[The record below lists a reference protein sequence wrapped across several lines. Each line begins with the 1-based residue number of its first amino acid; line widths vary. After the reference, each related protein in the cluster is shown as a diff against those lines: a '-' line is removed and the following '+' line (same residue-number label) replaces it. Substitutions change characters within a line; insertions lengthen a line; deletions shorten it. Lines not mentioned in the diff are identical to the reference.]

1 MIKRESGIDL
11 LRCVALLFVNGVHCY
26 LYNSFY
32 NINQTGYHMWAANS
46 CRWLFFCC
54 NCLFMML
61 TGYLKSGK
69 LYKKGY
75 YRSLIG
81 ILVSYVLTCV
91 ISFPIRH
98 FILNDKLSLY
108 GWLEK
113 LVTFG
118 NYAWYVEMY
127 IGLFLLSPFLN
138 IILEKLETGKQ
149 YLWLLGTMLFMTAL
163 PSVTSANIIPDY
175 WTALYPLTMYVIGA
189 GIRRFR
195 PKVPVW
201 LAALGVVATVSLM
214 GLISLLSTDKKF
226 SDGFTQGYGGFWVTL
241 TGTLVFLSLYR
252 LELKGK
258 AASVVKWMA
267 GGCFEGFLLS
277 RLFDVWVYSA
287 MPPVWRRPNRYWL
300 LFLVMTVPVFIC
312 SILLGKMTHWASE
325 RLLDRIIPKKKEK
338 TGKC

>member
-46 CRWLFFCC
+46 CRWLFYCC

-108 GWLEK
+108 G
-113 LVTFG
+113 
-118 NYAWYVEMY
+118 
-127 IGLFLLSPFLN
+127 
-138 IILEKLETGKQ
+138 
-149 YLWLLGTMLFMTAL
+149 
-163 PSVTSANIIPDY
+163 
-175 WTALYPLTMYVIGA
+175 
-189 GIRRFR
+189 
-195 PKVPVW
+195 
-201 LAALGVVATVSLM
+201 
-214 GLISLLSTDKKF
+214 
-226 SDGFTQGYGGFWVTL
+226 
-241 TGTLVFLSLYR
+241 
-252 LELKGK
+252 
-258 AASVVKWMA
+258 
-267 GGCFEGFLLS
+267 
-277 RLFDVWVYSA
+277 
-287 MPPVWRRPNRYWL
+287 
-300 LFLVMTVPVFIC
+300 
-312 SILLGKMTHWASE
+312 
-325 RLLDRIIPKKKEK
+325 
-338 TGKC
+338 

>member
-1 MIKRESGIDL
+1 MP
-11 LRCVALLFVNGVHCY
+11 A
-26 LYNSFY
+26 
-32 NINQTGYHMWAANS
+32 
-46 CRWLFFCC
+46 
-54 NCLFMML
+54 
-61 TGYLKSGK
+61 
-69 LYKKGY
+69 
-75 YRSLIG
+75 
-81 ILVSYVLTCV
+81 
-91 ISFPIRH
+91 
-98 FILNDKLSLY
+98 
-108 GWLEK
+108 
-113 LVTFG
+113 
-118 NYAWYVEMY
+118 
-127 IGLFLLSPFLN
+127 
-138 IILEKLETGKQ
+138 
-149 YLWLLGTMLFMTAL
+149 
-163 PSVTSANIIPDY
+163 
-175 WTALYPLTMYVIGA
+175 
-189 GIRRFR
+189 
-195 PKVPVW
+195 W
-201 LAALGVVATVSLM
+201 LAALGVVATVSLL

-300 LFLVMTVPVFIC
+300 LFLVVTVPIFIC

>member
-46 CRWLFFCC
+46 CRWLFYCC

-138 IILEKLETGKQ
+138 IILDKLNTPRQ
-149 YLWLLGTMLFMTAL
+149 FCWLAGTMVFLTAV
-163 PSVTSANIIPDY
+163 PSVIPTINFFPDY
-175 WTALYPLTMYVIGA
+175 WTGLYPLTMYVLGA
-189 GIRRFR
+189 GVRKFR
-195 PKVPVW
+195 PQIPSWVAG
-201 LAALGVVATVSLM
+201 LAAAAVLMLM
-214 GLISLLSTDKKF
+214 GFFSIASTDQGF
-226 SDGFTQGYGGFWVTL
+226 SSGFSQGYGGFWVTL
-241 TGTLVFLSLYR
+241 ACVFLFLSMYR
-252 LELKGK
+252 LQLPTVLHKPL
-258 AASVVKWMA
+258 AWMST
-267 GGCFEGFLLS
+267 GVFEGFLLS
-277 RLFDVWVYSA
+277 RLFDVWVYA
-287 MPPVWRRPNRYWL
+287 TAPGFFRQPENYWL
-300 LFLVMTVPVFIC
+300 GFLCLTLPIYIF
-312 SILLGKMTHWASE
+312 SLLLGKMVHFVSTK
-325 RLLDRIIPKKKEK
+325 LMGLIFPKKPAPV
-338 TGKC
+338 

>member
-1 MIKRESGIDL
+1 VIYPVQYL
-11 LRCVALLFVNGVHCY
+11 LGEKM
-26 LYNSFY
+26 
-32 NINQTGYHMWAANS
+32 GMMD
-46 CRWLFFCC
+46 WLTRF
-54 NCLFMML
+54 
-61 TGYLKSGK
+61 
-69 LYKKGY
+69 
-75 YRSLIG
+75 
-81 ILVSYVLTCV
+81 
-91 ISFPIRH
+91 
-98 FILNDKLSLY
+98 
-108 GWLEK
+108 
-113 LVTFG
+113 VTFG

-163 PSVTSANIIPDY
+163 PSVTTINLIPDY
-175 WTALYPLTMYVIGA
+175 WTALYPFTMYVIGA

-201 LAALGVVATVSLM
+201 LAALGVVATVCLL

-258 AASVVKWMA
+258 AADLVKWMA

-277 RLFDVWVYSA
+277 RLFDVWAYSA
-287 MPPVWRRPNRYWL
+287 MPASWRKPDKYWL
-300 LFLVMTVPVFIC
+300 LFLAVTVPIFIA
-312 SILLGKMTHWASE
+312 SILLGKLTHWVSE
-325 RLLDRIIPKKKEK
+325 WLMNRLMPKKKEK
-338 TGKC
+338 TAA